1 MPRAKKDGSVKAM
14 DEQTFMDTCLY
25 DRIYSESMQRVNVN
39 ATYSLAGTQLLEAY
53 MTVNYE
59 NNRRRC

>member
-25 DRIYSESMQRVNVN
+25 DRIYSESMQQVNVN
-39 ATYSLAGTQLLEAY
+39 ATYSLAGTQLLAAY
-53 MTVNYE
+53 MTVNHE